1 MAAAYHPFMASMAD
15 PLAWIFRRSLL
26 VVSLLLLP
34 FFGSTAHAQ
43 TGVGGSPSGS
53 DPLDMTAERID
64 YRQDQEVYE
73 ATGSVVIRQGRMTL
87 TADHVTIQTLP
98 GILTAVGHVHL
109 IDPQADVTAERME
122 INVNTEAGV
131 ATHGGLYI
139 PSTNSFVSGRLMQRF
154 SEYHYRAK
162 DGSFT
167 NCDAQDGEVPAW
179 RFRFKDLDMGV
190 GDTLAFKGGWFCLFD
205 VPTVP
210 LPTFS
215 YPLARRQTG
224 FLIPT
229 VTYDNRF
236 GFHMQGSFFWA
247 INPSHDLTISPK
259 YYSKL
264 GYGSDLE
271 YRYVLDRRSR
281 GKWFLSFLQ
290 QTQLPNVAGITQ
302 TDGDVER
309 ARATLTGSH
318 TQYITETLLLRANA
332 NLVTDPNFFQQLS
345 NSRVLRALPRS
356 ESNLLASQRLPYGN
370 LYLLGLYL
378 QPLQAGG
385 TDTFQRL
392 PETGYQLPYTS
403 LFHSPVLFGVEGNH
417 VNFYREEGFTLNR
430 INVVPGIETEVIHL
444 GHIIGIRPQAKFRE
458 VYYTRGAQSEEGQHR
473 ETFWMG
479 VEAMSKLTRR
489 FSLAD
494 GGNVL
499 HSFEP
504 SVMYEYVPSTNQS
517 KLAQIDQVDDLPKKN
532 LVTYMLRSRI
542 LEQGRDTAFNWLDLM
557 VAQSYHVGEVQT
569 RARDFTPG
577 MLPFLGSLTQ
587 PIQPATVPIQG
598 KKFSDIWMRAVIG
611 NNLPPLLGMSQ
622 LDAPIFGRAAQAWAL
637 RPPINRYLTIDAF
650 FDPYQP
656 GVSQFNT
663 DLRFQEGTNW
673 YFEIGQRYT
682 RDGNRVRRGDI
693 WNPVSF
699 NEVFAPTSEIQFVTM
714 GGAFRTPWGWTFGAK
729 AYYDVKNGRSPEVDA
744 VALYQNPCKC
754 WSVGF
759 YYLKFPDREQYSA
772 MLSLTGIGWTDS
784 AGTAVMRTLLSPL
797 LWGER
802 GLPWAVPGGPY
813 GLPPQ
818 ASGRVEDSV
827 GNPSGR

>member
-1 MAAAYHPFMASMAD
+1 M
-15 PLAWIFRRSLL
+15 
-26 VVSLLLLP
+26 LLP
-34 FFGSTAHAQ
+34 LFGSAAHAQ
-43 TGVGGSPSGS
+43 LGVGGSPSGS
-53 DPLDMTAERID
+53 DPLDITAERID
-64 YRQDQEVYE
+64 YRQDQEVYD
-73 ATGSVVIRQGRMTL
+73 ATGSVVIRQGRMKL

-98 GILTAVGHVHL
+98 GILTAIGHVHL
-109 IDPQADVTAERME
+109 MDPQADVTAERME
-122 INVNTEAGV
+122 ININTEAGV
-131 ATHGGLYI
+131 ATHGELYI
-139 PSTNSFVSGRLMQRF
+139 PSTNTFVSGRLMQRF
-154 SEYHYRAK
+154 SEYHYRVK

-205 VPTVP
+205 VPTLP

-247 INPSHDLTISPK
+247 INPSQDLTISPK
-259 YYSKL
+259 YYSDL
-264 GYGSDLE
+264 GYGSDFQ

-281 GKWFLSFLQ
+281 GKWHLSFLQ
-290 QTQLPNVAGITQ
+290 QTQLPNVSGVTE
-302 TDGDVER
+302 TDGDAER
-309 ARATLTGSH
+309 ARTTLTGSH
-318 TQYITETLLLRANA
+318 TQYITDTLLLRANA

-345 NSRVLRALPRS
+345 NSGVLRALPS
-356 ESNLLASQRLPYGN
+356 AESNLLATQRLPYGN
-370 LYLLGLYL
+370 LYFLGLYL

-385 TDTFQRL
+385 KDTFQRL

-403 LFHSPVLFGVEGNH
+403 LFHSPVLFGIEGNH
-417 VNFYREEGFTLNR
+417 VNFYRDEGFTLNR
-430 INVVPGIETEVIHL
+430 INVVPGIETDVIHL
-444 GHIIGIRPQAKFRE
+444 GHMIGIRPQAKFRE

-473 ETFWMG
+473 ETFWVG

-489 FSLAD
+489 FALAD
-494 GGNVL
+494 GGNAL
-499 HSFEP
+499 HTVEP

-517 KLAQIDQVDDLPKKN
+517 KLALIDQVDDLPKKN
-532 LVTYMLRSRI
+532 LVTYMLRSRV
-542 LEQGRDTAFNWLDLM
+542 LEQGKHTAFNWLDLT
-557 VAQSYHVGEVQT
+557 VAQSYHVGDVQT

-577 MLPFLGSLTQ
+577 VLPFLGSVTQ

-598 KKFSDIWMRAVIG
+598 RKFSDIWMRAVIG
-611 NNLPPLLGMSQ
+611 NNLPPLLGVSQ
-622 LDAPIFGRAAQAWAL
+622 LDAPIFGPAAQAWAL
-637 RPPINRYLTIDAF
+637 RPPINRYVTIDAF

-656 GVSQFNT
+656 GVSQINT

-673 YFEIGQRYT
+673 YFEIGQRFT
-682 RDGNRVRRGDI
+682 REGNRVRRGDI
-693 WNPVSF
+693 WNPISF
-699 NEVFAPTSEIQFVTM
+699 NEVFAPTNEIQFVTM

-729 AYYDVKNGRSPEVDA
+729 AYYDVKNGRSPELDA

-754 WSVGF
+754 WSIGF

-772 MLSLTGIGWTDS
+772 MLSLTGVGWTDS

-818 ASGRVEDSV
+818 ASEADEGSV
-827 GNPSGR
+827 GSPGRR